1 VGGGGRDGKN
11 YGSIKAKLYIIS
23 FSSISKRSNIE
34 KAHSISKSYNMFVK
48 KKEKTLYSFRL
59 HIFLISCSF

>member
-1 VGGGGRDGKN
+1 VGGGEMERIMEA
-11 YGSIKAKLYIIS
+11 SKLSSTFIS